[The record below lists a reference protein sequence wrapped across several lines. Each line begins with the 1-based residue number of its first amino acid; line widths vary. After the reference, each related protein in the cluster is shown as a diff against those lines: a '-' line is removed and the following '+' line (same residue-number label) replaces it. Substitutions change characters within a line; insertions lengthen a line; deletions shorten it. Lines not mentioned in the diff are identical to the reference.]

1 MDCIFLLKI
10 CVTILFGMALGAI
23 SSIPVGAVQLVVIK
37 KSLNHQ
43 IKPAFA
49 VAAGSMTSDFIYGA
63 LTLFGFGGFLHLRP
77 FQIGIYSLGIL
88 VLAYIVY
95 RTMKERHTLVNSD
108 EPIIYRKRYS
118 FLKGFTIAI
127 TNPGMIVWWL
137 VGYKLY
143 LDLNLFEVAGAGIR
157 AIFVISGCLGLGG
170 YLMFVGFLV
179 YRAKNAF
186 PEHFVHNAYLVLT
199 VLLCVLILYFGYK
212 IVCIIF
218 NYQTFL

>member
-1 MDCIFLLKI
+1 MDYIFLLKI
-10 CVTILFGMALGAI
+10 GVTVLFGMVLGAI

-43 IKPAFA
+43 IKPAIA
-49 VAAGSMTSDFIYGA
+49 TAAGSMTSDFIYGA
-63 LTLFGFGGFLHLRP
+63 LTLFGFGSFLHLRP
-77 FQIGIYSLGIL
+77 FQIGTYSLGIV
-88 VLAYIVY
+88 VLSYIVY
-95 RTMKERHTLVNSD
+95 RTMKERNALVHSD
-108 EPIIYRKRYS
+108 EKITYKKRYS

-143 LDLNLFEVAGAGIR
+143 LDLNLFEVTGAGIR

-199 VLLCVLILYFGYK
+199 VLLCILILYFGYK
-212 IVCIIF
+212 IVCIMYNF
-218 NYQTFL
+218 QTPF